1 MYLCGGN
8 EQEGFNSESGLRFK
22 QSLDIQYGCDM
33 MQYRYADSRE
43 FLKFRIQYGLDTFYK

>member
-8 EQEGFNSESGLRFK
+8 EQEGFNSESGRRFK
-22 QSLDIQYGCDM
+22 QILDIQYGCDM